1 MVNAVRKTCVCQK
14 RPRRVTAG
22 VLTIVALTITAVTG
36 IPVESACFVV
46 AAKQPASQI
55 NRKNQQNVPCMRST
69 VSPVSS
75 STDPSTGLA
84 TFLDPLKIAE
94 PASRKAKGRR
104 ENGKSSWPVS
114 VAQRFGLASALP
126 MAVTEEAEYQRRKN
140 EWASKYTSLH
150 SLRETF
156 GGNEN
161 KLWGD
166 LDARTA
172 RRLYKTLLPR
182 ALLELYN
189 LGLRPEDLA
198 PLAYQARVAAKL
210 YARERCQLPPRYAAY
225 AIDGFRQW
233 KNYGKFQ
240 PKGMS
245 YDQVWNKYEEQIGLE
260 LLEDDQQDLTDDD
273 VTAKICLKILEK
285 SCKTNEHIDKWVL
298 NGKANEDKEESELL
312 HAIAAQLERDV
323 QDLLDPT
330 PREQVSKHEGLTARR
345 VFTLRLISRAKKRL
359 AQIEA
364 TDASNSVKVEDKENT
379 TTANNKAFAPSSDDS
394 VSDKLNSSGELFG
407 GNRQPRKLK
416 IRRRPWREPLHRD
429 RTK

>member
-1 MVNAVRKTCVCQK
+1 MVNTVRRASRCQK

-36 IPVESACFVV
+36 LPVENACFVA

-55 NRKNQQNVPCMRST
+55 NRRNQQNAPCMST
-69 VSPVSS
+69 TASPVSS
-75 STDPSTGLA
+75 SNDPSSGFA
-84 TFLDPLKIAE
+84 THWDPLKLTE
-94 PASRKAKGRR
+94 PASRKAKRR
-104 ENGKSSWPVS
+104 RDTAKSSWTVS
-114 VAQRFGLASALP
+114 VAQRFGLSSALP
-126 MAVTEEAEYQRRKN
+126 KAVTEEAEYQRRKN
-140 EWASKYTSLH
+140 EWALKYTSLQ
-150 SLRETF
+150 SLRDTF
-156 GGNEN
+156 GGNDN

-182 ALLELYN
+182 SLLELYN

-210 YARERCQLPPRYAAY
+210 YARERCKLPPRYAAY

-233 KNYGKFQ
+233 KRYGKFQ

-245 YDQVWNKYEEQIGLE
+245 YDQVWDKYEEEIGLE
-260 LLEDDQQDLTDDD
+260 LNENDQNDLTDDD

-285 SCKTNEHIDKWVL
+285 SCKTNENIDKWVL
-298 NGKANEDKEESELL
+298 SGKTSEDKEEEELL
-312 HAIAAQLERDV
+312 HAITAQLERDV
-323 QDLLDPT
+323 EELLDPT
-330 PREQVSKHEGLTARR
+330 PRDLTSKRARISSR
-345 VFTLRLISRAKKRL
+345 RFFTLRLVARAKKRL

-364 TDASNSVKVEDKENT
+364 TDSTISVKLEDKEEAT
-379 TTANNKAFAPSSDDS
+379 RIKKDIATPIDDSVTGIDSSDDTS
-394 VSDKLNSSGELFG
+394 R
-407 GNRQPRKLK
+407 GNQRTRKLH
-416 IRRRPWREPLHRD
+416 IRRSPWREPLHRN

>member
-1 MVNAVRKTCVCQK
+1 MVNTVRHACRCQK

-36 IPVESACFVV
+36 LPVENACFVA

-55 NRKNQQNVPCMRST
+55 NRKNQQNAPCMST
-69 VSPVSS
+69 TASPVSS
-75 STDPSTGLA
+75 STGPSSGFTALW
-84 TFLDPLKIAE
+84 DPLKLTE
-94 PASRKAKGRR
+94 STSHKAKRRR
-104 ENGKSSWPVS
+104 ETGKSSWPVS
-114 VAQRFGLASALP
+114 VAQRFGLSSALP
-126 MAVTEEAEYQRRKN
+126 KAVTEEAEYQRRKN
-140 EWASKYTSLH
+140 EWALKYTSLR
-150 SLRETF
+150 SLRDTF

-182 ALLELYN
+182 SLLELYN

-210 YARERCQLPPRYAAY
+210 YARERCKLPPRYAAY

-233 KNYGKFQ
+233 KRYGKFQ

-260 LLEDDQQDLTDDD
+260 LIEDDQQDLTDDD
-273 VTAKICLKILEK
+273 VTAKICLKILER
-285 SCKTNEHIDKWVL
+285 SCKTNENIDKWVL
-298 NGKANEDKEESELL
+298 SGKNSKDKEEDELL
-312 HAIAAQLERDV
+312 HAITAQLERDV
-323 QDLLDPT
+323 EELLDPA
-330 PREQVSKHEGLTARR
+330 PRDLASKSERISSRR
-345 VFTLRLISRAKKRL
+345 FFTLRLVARAKKRL

-364 TDASNSVKVEDKENT
+364 TDNANSVKMEDKEDAT
-379 TTANNKAFAPSSDDS
+379 RIKKEIATPIDHSITAKI
-394 VSDKLNSSGELFG
+394 NSSNESSR
-407 GNRQPRKLK
+407 GNRRTKKLHM
-416 IRRRPWREPLHRD
+416 RRRPWREPLHRD
-429 RTK
+429 RTN